1 MKIPSILFFTYLGLA
16 ASLSAAAQAPVKST
30 TTHRAGGSHFN
41 TSLLNTVP
49 PGAVPANATTPT
61 GSEGALYPAGVPT
74 RDVDA
79 GTRRAD
85 QPIGDN
91 ADLTGSQPTHRLN
104 KERAPSTRP

>member
-1 MKIPSILFFTYLGLA
+1 MSLA
-16 ASLSAAAQAPVKST
+16 AGLSAVAQTPVKST
-30 TTHRAGGSHFN
+30 TTSRAGSSHFN
-41 TSLLNTVP
+41 TSLLKTVP
-49 PGAVPANATTPT
+49 PGAVPASATTPT
-61 GSEGALYPAGVPT
+61 GTEGVLYPAGVPT

-104 KERAPSTRP
+104 KGRTPTTRP